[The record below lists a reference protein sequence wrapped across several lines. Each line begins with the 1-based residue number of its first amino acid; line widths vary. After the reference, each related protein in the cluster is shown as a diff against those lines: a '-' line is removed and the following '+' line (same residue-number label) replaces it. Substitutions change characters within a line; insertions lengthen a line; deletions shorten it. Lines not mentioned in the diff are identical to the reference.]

1 MPWNETHVCIITS
14 GPGILSPVAGC
25 QLSGGRSKVGS
36 NYFPR
41 KIGTGMPI
49 FLCRE
54 WDGSLGMRLQVGRLV
69 PDSSP
74 FNETFGEGEEPR
86 SGLVSFPDLAP

>member
-41 KIGTGMPI
+41 KIGTGMPHI
-49 FLCRE
+49 LGFLERGCRFFC
-54 WDGSLGMRLQVGRLV
+54 DTGNGMEVW
-69 PDSSP
+69 
-74 FNETFGEGEEPR
+74 
-86 SGLVSFPDLAP
+86 A